1 MTRTGAGRD
10 TWRRLRCRIA
20 RRRYPYAV
28 LLGFL
33 AVGESLAEFVAGHGS
48 VPRLFN
54 DAASGGAGRVQ
65 LILLLGLFC
74 LATALPPLFL
84 RPLTAGVT
92 VTVASLGSFTVL
104 HTLTVAGLAAQLVAH
119 YRLARTGH
127 TLLALLLGAPF
138 LALALATVPG
148 TAPDAG
154 SGTAARTVLLAV
166 LAPAAACAGLAARAA
181 EHRRAHSA
189 VRRVMAATEWENAAR
204 GERARIVREL
214 HDVVG
219 HHLSMIAVQA
229 ETARVAT
236 PGMPAQGAE
245 RLLGIGDTARAALTE
260 MRRLLGVLREDTG
273 SATGGERSPQP
284 DLRHLN
290 DLLDEARSA
299 SGGGVRLV
307 LSGFPRALDPGVEL
321 AVYRIVQES
330 LTNARKHAPGAAVD
344 VELHYG
350 ADRVHLRVRD
360 NGPGPTADRP
370 SDGHGL
376 LGMRERAAAVAGDV
390 RTGSADVG
398 GFLVA
403 ARFPAPPRDDPE
415 ARTEESA

>member
-1 MTRTGAGRD
+1 M
-10 TWRRLRCRIA
+10 
-20 RRRYPYAV
+20 

-154 SGTAARTVLLAV
+154 SGTAARTEI
-166 LAPAAACAGLAARAA
+166 G
-181 EHRRAHSA
+181 RAH
-189 VRRVMAATEWENAAR
+189 V
-204 GERARIVREL
+204 
-214 HDVVG
+214 
-219 HHLSMIAVQA
+219 
-229 ETARVAT
+229 
-236 PGMPAQGAE
+236 
-245 RLLGIGDTARAALTE
+245 
-260 MRRLLGVLREDTG
+260 
-273 SATGGERSPQP
+273 
-284 DLRHLN
+284 
-290 DLLDEARSA
+290 
-299 SGGGVRLV
+299 
-307 LSGFPRALDPGVEL
+307 
-321 AVYRIVQES
+321 
-330 LTNARKHAPGAAVD
+330 
-344 VELHYG
+344 
-350 ADRVHLRVRD
+350 
-360 NGPGPTADRP
+360 
-370 SDGHGL
+370 
-376 LGMRERAAAVAGDV
+376 
-390 RTGSADVG
+390 
-398 GFLVA
+398 
-403 ARFPAPPRDDPE
+403 
-415 ARTEESA
+415 